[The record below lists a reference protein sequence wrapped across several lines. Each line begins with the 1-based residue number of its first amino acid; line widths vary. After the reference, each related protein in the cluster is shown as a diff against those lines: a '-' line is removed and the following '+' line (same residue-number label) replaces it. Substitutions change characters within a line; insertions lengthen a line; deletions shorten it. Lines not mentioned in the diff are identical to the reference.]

1 MLGIHPP
8 RNNRVV
14 YQNIHV
20 LKTGIHHPEIAG
32 LYTNCYGYDNALRG
46 IHHPEIAGLYTK
58 DLIIDSKATGIHHPE
73 ITGLNIRLTK
83 TSPPQ
88 AHSVRGGKRGAI
100 CIYLH
105 QTFPSENAF

>member
-1 MLGIHPP
+1 
-8 RNNRVV
+8 
-14 YQNIHV
+14 
-20 LKTGIHHPEIAG
+20 
-32 LYTNCYGYDNALRG
+32 
-46 IHHPEIAGLYTK
+46 
-58 DLIIDSKATGIHHPE
+58 
-73 ITGLNIRLTK
+73 LNIRLTK